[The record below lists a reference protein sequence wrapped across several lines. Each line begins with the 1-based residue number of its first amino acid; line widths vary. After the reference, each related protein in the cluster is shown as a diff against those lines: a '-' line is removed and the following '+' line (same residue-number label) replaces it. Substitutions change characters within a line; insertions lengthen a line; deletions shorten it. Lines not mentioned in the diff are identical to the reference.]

1 MLTLA
6 GTAAHALRP
15 ATDMT
20 NALDGVVVDIV
31 VAIVVWPLVV
41 LACRAALG
49 RLHDQNLS
57 AALLNAAAA
66 CALLA
71 ALCTPMQVLTAA
83 IIRVAPNHWGLPI
96 DALLRE
102 PISWRRWS
110 AEAIEYY
117 VRLLCCAVAVLAFAC
132 YRRQAADHDV
142 IRRAEAR
149 AMRERL
155 RAIRT
160 QINPHFLRNAL
171 NSLIGL
177 RDLSGASARQLIAD
191 LADLLRRTT
200 VAADREEHTL
210 REECAYLEEYC
221 KIQRLRYPESLHT
234 RVTIDPSCDC
244 AIVPTLILL
253 PLVENAVTHGLRRTA
268 AATVEIVG
276 SAEGYS
282 LTLVVRNSCPA
293 AIAAN
298 SEGRQGSGLQL
309 VRERLSLL
317 YGRAAVLATDRPTP
331 TQFEATV
338 IVPLRTSGPQQG
350 ARRGTPCE
358 S

>member
-1 MLTLA
+1 
-6 GTAAHALRP
+6 
-15 ATDMT
+15 
-20 NALDGVVVDIV
+20 
-31 VAIVVWPLVV
+31 
-41 LACRAALG
+41 
-49 RLHDQNLS
+49 
-57 AALLNAAAA
+57 
-66 CALLA
+66 
-71 ALCTPMQVLTAA
+71 
-83 IIRVAPNHWGLPI
+83 
-96 DALLRE
+96 
-102 PISWRRWS
+102 
-110 AEAIEYY
+110 
-117 VRLLCCAVAVLAFAC
+117 
-132 YRRQAADHDV
+132 
-142 IRRAEAR
+142 
-149 AMRERL
+149 MRERL
-155 RAIRT
+155 RTIRT

-171 NSLIGL
+171 NSLVGL

-191 LADLLRRTT
+191 VADLLRRTT

-210 REECAYLEEYC
+210 RQECAYLEEYC
-221 KIQRLRYPESLHT
+221 KIQRLRYPENLHT
-234 RVTIDPSCDC
+234 RVTIDPSCDR

-253 PLVENAVTHGLRRTA
+253 PLVENAVTHGLHSTA
-268 AATVEIVG
+268 SATVEIVG

-298 SEGRQGSGLQL
+298 SEGRHGSGLQL